1 MTLEDRV
8 QALRLLAFRRTDELG
23 NVSAASPSRTPVFR
37 PGVHAQRDRHALFAA
52 HRHDRMERAA
62 VAEASQA
69 RSPAQHLLPQAQREA
84 QLPALL
90 AQLEG
95 EQEHRRCIVR

>member
-37 PGVHAQRDRHALFAA
+37 PGAHAQHDRHALFAA

-62 VAEASQA
+62 VAEA
-69 RSPAQHLLPQAQREA
+69 PQAGG
-84 QLPALL
+84 P
-90 AQLEG
+90 
-95 EQEHRRCIVR
+95 EHRQASSSRVRKGSASA